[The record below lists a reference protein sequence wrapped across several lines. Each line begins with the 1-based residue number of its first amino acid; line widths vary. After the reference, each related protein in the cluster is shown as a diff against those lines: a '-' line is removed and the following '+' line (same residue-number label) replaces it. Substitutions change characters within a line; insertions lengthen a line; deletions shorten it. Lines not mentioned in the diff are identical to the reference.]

1 MKRLLVVLALAI
13 FPTTLL
19 AQASAD
25 RDVLLTPEGTL
36 YTIESTLNDGAAPAD
51 VQRFLRLTIQ
61 RVNAKAQTLTVPD
74 TLTAGAHSHA
84 ALAFDSSSGTLFVFW
99 LKMTNFASSE
109 LLLTSYRDGVWQ
121 PAVSVGSH
129 TWRVESNLR
138 IRTSHRTGDDPL
150 LVHAVW
156 WEDSGDVEAPRYGLF
171 VIEKGVVSTIYLED
185 LSNFLYVDENGQ
197 PNLQRPT
204 AFPVDANF
212 NREILRH
219 PTLLDNGTSD
229 SIDVLFGDV
238 KTNSF
243 NRVTLKPVIQG
254 RIHIPIGFHPGP
266 RAVAPKSFTQ
276 PWTGSIDT
284 LISTRD
290 GSMLIYNATKDAVD
304 YIVYSGG
311 SWSSV
316 KSVALSDKLSADAAV
331 AALSR
336 MMNQ

>member
-1 MKRLLVVLALAI
+1 MKRLLVVLVLVILPTAL
-13 FPTTLL
+13 F
-19 AQASAD
+19 AQAAD
-25 RDVLLTPEGTL
+25 RDVLVTPEGTL
-36 YTIESTLNDGAAPAD
+36 YTIESLRNDGTAPSE

-61 RVNAKAQTLTVPD
+61 KANDASQIVTVPD
-74 TLTAGAHSHA
+74 SLTAGVHSHA

-99 LKMTNFASSE
+99 LKMATVTSSE
-109 LLLTSYRDGVWQ
+109 LLLASYRNGAWE

-138 IRTSHRTGDDPL
+138 IQTSHRNGDAPL

-156 WEDSGDVEAPRYGLF
+156 WEDTGDAEGARYGLF
-171 VIEKGVVSTIYLED
+171 VIEKGVVSTIYLDD
-185 LSNFLYVDENGQ
+185 LSNLLYVDENGN
-197 PNLQRPT
+197 PNIMGPSS
-204 AFPVDANF
+204 FPVDANF

-219 PTLLDNGTSD
+219 PALLDNGTGD

-238 KTNSF
+238 KTNSL
-243 NRVTLKPVIQG
+243 NRVSLKPVIQG

-266 RAVAPKSFTQ
+266 RVPAPRTFTDQ
-276 PWTGSIDT
+276 WTGTVETIVS
-284 LISTRD
+284 SRD
-290 GSMLIYNATKDAVD
+290 GSVLLSNATKDAVN

-316 KSVALSDKLSADAAV
+316 KSVPLSEKLSADAAV